1 MSIFNLD
8 ANLIEWNLKTAQKFD
23 DPVKNVIQ
31 KGLQSSCTVFVMD
44 ESGEW
49 SGSGFHIG
57 NGLIVTASHVIPPDL
72 TNKKHK
78 IEITF
83 DSQTLYPAEIY
94 ASEPNID
101 AGILQCPQIANNIPS
116 LSLGD
121 SDAVEVGDLI
131 AVIGAPE
138 GFHDTATVGR
148 ISNVHQGLGP
158 DSPSAAWNDIL
169 FYDADILE
177 GSSGG
182 MLINMD
188 GAVVGIVMGVT
199 GKHADIGVGEN
210 AACPSNKIKGLL
222 V

>member
-44 ESGEW
+44 ETGEW

-78 IEITF
+78 IEVTF

-94 ASEPNID
+94 ASDSNID
-101 AGILQCPQIANNIPS
+101 AGVLQCFQIANNIPS

-148 ISNVHQGLGP
+148 ISNVHQSINDENLP
-158 DSPSAAWNDIL
+158 AWNDLL
-169 FYDADILE
+169 FYDAEILE
-177 GSSGG
+177 GASGG
-182 MLINMD
+182 MLID
-188 GAVVGIVMGVT
+188 LQGQVVGIVIGVT

>member
-1 MSIFNLD
+1 
-8 ANLIEWNLKTAQKFD
+8 
-23 DPVKNVIQ
+23 
-31 KGLQSSCTVFVMD
+31 
-44 ESGEW
+44 
-49 SGSGFHIG
+49 
-57 NGLIVTASHVIPPDL
+57 
-72 TNKKHK
+72 
-78 IEITF
+78 
-83 DSQTLYPAEIY
+83 
-94 ASEPNID
+94 
-101 AGILQCPQIANNIPS
+101 
-116 LSLGD
+116 
-121 SDAVEVGDLI
+121 
-131 AVIGAPE
+131 VIGAPE

-148 ISNVHQGLGP
+148 ISNVHQGLGQ

-188 GAVVGIVMGVT
+188 GAVIGIVMGVT